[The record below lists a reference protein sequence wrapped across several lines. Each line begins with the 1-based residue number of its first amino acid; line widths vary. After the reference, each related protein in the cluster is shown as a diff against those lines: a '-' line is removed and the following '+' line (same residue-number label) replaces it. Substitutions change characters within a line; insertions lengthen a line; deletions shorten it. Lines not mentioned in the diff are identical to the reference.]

1 MANPNIVNVTTINGK
16 TYSNILT
23 TSNVTH
29 VVNSSSSNQVYKIN
43 SIVVANA
50 NTTAAANVT
59 LEVNNAAGNGTPY
72 RLVRGVTV
80 PFQSTLVAIDRSTGL
95 YLEENQSIRGFSTT
109 SNSLEI
115 IISYDIIS

>member
-1 MANPNIVNVTTINGK
+1 MANPNIVNVATINGK
-16 TYSNILT
+16 TYSNVLT
-23 TSNVTH
+23 ASNVLQ
-29 VVNSSSSNQVYKIN
+29 VVNAASSGQIYKIN
-43 SIVVANA
+43 SIVVSNA

-72 RLVRGVTV
+72 RIARGVTV
-80 PFQSTLVAIDRSTGL
+80 PFQSSLVAIDRSTGL
-95 YLEENQSIRGFSTT
+95 YLEENQSIKGFSTT